1 MFSDSHTKIIEEE
14 LHLSNSVR
22 LHNSISISLHFD
34 FDLISST
41 SDNYTLEGR
50 YLSFVVT
57 KIIEKYGFL
66 VMHGT

>member
-1 MFSDSHTKIIEEE
+1 MFSDSHTKIMKEE

-22 LHNSISISLHFD
+22 LHNSISISLH